1 MATLWAVAHCFQ
13 LKSNSEYNYEKNN
26 KEKHRNKKGN
36 EQERRTT
43 MHTRDT
49 RQYIIESVAYPQ

>member
-13 LKSNSEYNYEKNN
+13 LKSNSEYNYENTIKKNIET
-26 KEKHRNKKGN
+26 KRNKKGN

-43 MHTRDT
+43 MHKRDN
-49 RQYIIESVAYPQ
+49 I